1 VLEVKTTVKHPE
13 GLHARPAAQL
23 VQTAQHFESDITI
36 TMGRWKAD
44 AKSVLEI
51 LTLGVNEG
59 SEVSISA
66 DGEDAEQAIK
76 ALCELIESNFG
87 DTPNE
92 TTKIY
97 GIPAS
102 FGIAIGPVYIY
113 KPTKIK
119 LNSRKCDNTSH
130 ELERLDRA
138 FTTAETELK
147 DLLEV
152 AKERTGADEA
162 AIFEAH
168 ILMLADPSLRRD
180 SQNAISEEELRA
192 EIAIFQVGEE
202 FAQKLEEVP
211 DELIRQR
218 AIDIRDVVKR
228 VVRILTG
235 VSDTAFADLKS
246 PSVIFADDLT
256 PSETL
261 QLDKALILGFYT
273 RQGSRTSH
281 AAILARSLGIPA
293 VAGGD
298 LDLDKLQNGMATILD
313 GENGYIH
320 IQPGEKTL
328 GNYQAKLQAQTKKQ
342 ADYLLSATES
352 AQTLDGIQVEVA
364 ANIGGLEDA
373 QVAVSS
379 GAEAVGLLRTEFHF
393 LERSD
398 MPDENEQ
405 FHTYRSILKTLSP
418 RPVILRTL
426 DIGGD
431 KELPYFE
438 LPEEANPFLG
448 LRGVRLCF
456 QNPELWIPQLR
467 AALRAGHEHQLRLM
481 FPMIANLGELRRAK
495 EVVEEC
501 KLALRKEKQPFAE
514 DVEIGIM
521 IEIPSV
527 ALMADILAPEVDFF
541 SIGTNDLSQYTFAA
555 DRMNPSVAEIA
566 NPLDP
571 ALLRLLKH
579 TIDGAHLYEKR
590 VGMCGELAGEPLA
603 IPILLGLGLDEFS
616 MNPLQ
621 IPEAKALIRQ
631 LSAKDCQIL
640 AMESLQMESAEKVE
654 TLVKNFIKDRI
665 G

>member
-1 VLEVKTTVKHPE
+1 MKMH
-13 GLHARPAAQL
+13 
-23 VQTAQHFESDITI
+23 
-36 TMGRWKAD
+36 
-44 AKSVLEI
+44 
-51 LTLGVNEG
+51 
-59 SEVSISA
+59 
-66 DGEDAEQAIK
+66 
-76 ALCELIESNFG
+76 
-87 DTPNE
+87 
-92 TTKIY
+92 

-102 FGIAIGPVYIY
+102 VGIAIGPVYIF
-113 KPTKIK
+113 KPAQIK
-119 LNSRKCDNTSH
+119 LDVRKCDNISL
-130 ELERLDRA
+130 ELNRLEDA
-138 FTTAETELK
+138 ITKAETELVV
-147 DLLEV
+147 LQETV
-152 AKERTGADEA
+152 QARAGAQEA

-168 ILMLADPSLRRD
+168 ALMLADPSLRRA
-180 SQNAISEEELRA
+180 SHNIISEKHLSA
-192 EIAIFQVGEE
+192 ETAIFQAGEE
-202 FAQKLEEVP
+202 FAQKLEKVP

-235 VSDTAFADLKS
+235 ASDSAFTNLES

-256 PSETL
+256 PSDTI
-261 QLDKALILGFYT
+261 QLDKALALGVYT

-293 VAGGD
+293 VVGGELN
-298 LDLDKLQNGMATILD
+298 LDVLQNGMVAILD
-313 GENGYIH
+313 GETGDILL
-320 IQPGEKTL
+320 QPDKEAL
-328 GNYQAKLQAQTKKQ
+328 ASYQTKLQAQIKAQ
-342 ADYLLSATES
+342 AENLLAAAEP
-352 AQTLDGIQVEVA
+352 AQTLDGIQVEIA
-364 ANIGGLEDA
+364 ANIGGVGGA
-373 QVAVSS
+373 QIAVSS
-379 GAEAVGLLRTEFHF
+379 GAEAVGLLRTEFLF

-405 FHTYRSILKTLSP
+405 FYAYCSILETLSP

-431 KELPYFE
+431 KQLPYFD

-448 LRGVRLCF
+448 LRAVRLCF
-456 QNPELWIPQLR
+456 QTPELWIPQLC
-467 AALRAGHEHQLRLM
+467 AALRAGHERQLRLM

-495 EVVEEC
+495 AVVEEC
-501 KLALRKEKQPFAE
+501 KVALRKDGQPFAE
-514 DVEIGIM
+514 NIEIGIM
-521 IEIPSV
+521 VEIPSA

-571 ALLRLLKH
+571 ALLRLIKY
-579 TIDGAHLYEKR
+579 TIDGAHSCGKW

-616 MNPLQ
+616 MNPRQ

-631 LSAKDCQIL
+631 LSVKECKKMAKD
-640 AMESLQMESAEKVE
+640 ALQMKGARKVE
-654 TLVKNFIKDRI
+654 IFAQKFLQERI